1 MNMNN
6 TILLGLLCMISLY
19 GCKEDS
25 ILRYDETLDSVYF
38 EGTTP
43 GEQTSVQEINFA
55 ERIVRNDDIVLAGD
69 SVNTLTI
76 KLILRVMGW
85 EADHDRKV
93 SLNVRPAVPEDSRTL
108 ANHEIS
114 GPANL
119 HMKLPAIIR
128 QGRLRD
134 TLVVTVERPS
144 QRQAYYASVIEI
156 TAEQST
162 HEFLQGPEEG
172 LKQVF
177 IVTDH
182 YEKPSYWGSLLDYY
196 YGEYSPEKHAFM
208 VTVLKMTNFDNTRI
222 VRENKQKLH
231 EALERYNKEYP
242 NAPKDFTFPK

>member
-1 MNMNN
+1 MNN

-76 KLILRVMGW
+76 KLVLRVMGW

-114 GPANL
+114 GPAKSA
-119 HMKLPAIIR
+119 HETSGHHSPR
-128 QGRLRD
+128 
-134 TLVVTVERPS
+134 T
-144 QRQAYYASVIEI
+144 
-156 TAEQST
+156 TARHT
-162 HEFLQGPEEG
+162 RGDRGTAF
-172 LKQVF
+172 
-177 IVTDH
+177 TAT
-182 YEKPSYWGSLLDYY
+182 SLL
-196 YGEYSPEKHAFM
+196 
-208 VTVLKMTNFDNTRI
+208 RI
-222 VRENKQKLH
+222 RH
-231 EALERYNKEYP
+231 
-242 NAPKDFTFPK
+242 